1 MDFLL
6 YSYHRFDLNSR
17 ITTGSDQCTIPEKG
31 KKRMKTSVSIPE
43 ANAEP
48 VSQTGLQQWILI
60 LSLELTEWE
69 NLWIDPGE
77 QMSFLHLFRIYTAK
91 EVRP

>member
-1 MDFLL
+1 MYDTRGRQETNENVGQ
-6 YSYHRFDLNSR
+6 H
-17 ITTGSDQCTIPEKG
+17 
-31 KKRMKTSVSIPE
+31 PE

-60 LSLELTEWE
+60 ISLEMTEWG
-69 NLWIDPGE
+69 NLRIEPGE
-77 QMSFLHLFRIYTAK
+77 QMSFVHLFRIYTAK